1 VAGKLRIHYKDF
13 IRVFYSPKSLY
24 REISKGRKCSSWLC
38 VLVYCLIYIM
48 GSLWLYFRGFTPFV
62 KPWIKLPEDVYYLVQ
77 AFYLLPLVFLM
88 WILGTGV
95 LHILCKQFGGNGR
108 FEVLLIMTGYSL
120 WAPWYPLIVVDCIH
134 STPEWLYNTVLV
146 LCIVFILIGT
156 TVAAMVEE
164 KINLIVAFISSV
176 ISLSSIGLIL
186 FTYIR

>member
-1 VAGKLRIHYKDF
+1 VIRVAGKLRIHYKDF

-24 REISKGRKCSSWLC
+24 REISKGRKCSSWFC
-38 VLVYCLIYIM
+38 VLGYCLIYMM
-48 GSLWLYFRGFTPFV
+48 GSLWLYFRGFIPFV

-120 WAPWYPLIVVDCIH
+120 WAPLV
-134 STPEWLYNTVLV
+134 STNSRRLYSFDSGMAL
-146 LCIVFILIGT
+146 
-156 TVAAMVEE
+156 
-164 KINLIVAFISSV
+164 
-176 ISLSSIGLIL
+176 
-186 FTYIR
+186 